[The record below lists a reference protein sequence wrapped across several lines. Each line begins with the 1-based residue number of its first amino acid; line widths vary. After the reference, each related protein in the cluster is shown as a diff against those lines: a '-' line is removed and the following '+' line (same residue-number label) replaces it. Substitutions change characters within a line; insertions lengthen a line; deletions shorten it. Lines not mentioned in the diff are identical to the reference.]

1 MFGKVAALAA
11 AGMMLAGQAAAAD
24 AAIAQVSAVK
34 GSAVVSQ
41 NGRIAPLTGAASLK
55 AGDRVIA
62 KDGQVSLA
70 YADGCKITLKANAM
84 ATIGSASPCAS
95 QQGLVSA
102 TGGDSAQLFGL
113 TWFGT
118 TLVVVGVI
126 GALYLVFDDDDS
138 VSP

>member
-11 AGMMLAGQAAAAD
+11 AGVMLAGQAAAAD

-34 GSAVVSQ
+34 GNAVVSQ
-41 NGRIAPLTGAASLK
+41 NGRIAALNGATSLK
-55 AGDRVIA
+55 AGDRVVA

-70 YADGCKITLKANAM
+70 YADGCKITLKANSM
-84 ATIGSASPCAS
+84 ATIGAASPCAS
-95 QQGLVSA
+95 QQGLVNAGS
-102 TGGDSAQLFGL
+102 DSSQLFGL

-118 TLVVVGVI
+118 ALVVVGVA
-126 GALYLVFDDDDS
+126 GALYVAFDDDDDS